1 LPIVLTGGVL
11 AARPDPSLSSIPP
24 PPKITGS
31 KILARQN
38 SGTFGPIADEIETLP
53 GVPPN
58 NNRAKPIPKPASRG
72 NSKVQR
78 NRRSGKKNGGSGGGG
93 KGSGNATV
101 KILSQQVSD
110 IQDKLSAERD
120 LVKELKEDV
129 KHAMEDKVT
138 EVQLSRDRALTSQL
152 ADTFTKDPVIFHEPL
167 LNLSGR
173 ARAVTNYIK
182 TFRFTSWIPFGHMAL
197 DVCNELFE
205 VLECVLPVK
214 HEYTLLDDAYRNE
227 LEDDTRAN
235 GMAASDIT
243 VIDPYECNMRHQRSV
258 VFLIQLPF
266 FEYELPI
273 FEFESEKVPV
283 AMNIIA
289 ECALPKNIS
298 AFETKETICAR
309 LRHTSNTLNCVNYD
323 KYLPL
328 RGNDLHTNSILYCY
342 GIYRSVQELTF
353 KQPFIRDSS
362 WKVNC

>member
-1 LPIVLTGGVL
+1 LGYLYRVDIENSLALTKNTNLANSKEISEDLAFLSTNAYQFDSDDDSNGHNPFVPYRESGSAPEKKAEPFVTLDVGTTDTTTHSKSASGIKPSRSSLRVSKSKNNDSLQLPIVLSGGVL
-11 AARPDPSLSSIPP
+11 ASRPDPSISSIPP

-31 KILARQN
+31 KVLARQN

-72 NSKVQR
+72 DSKVQR
-78 NRRSGKKNGGSGGGG
+78 NRRSGKKNGGFGGGG

-138 EVQLSRDRALTSQL
+138 EKELSRDRALNSQL

-173 ARAVTNYIK
+173 ARAVTNYLK

-197 DVCNELFE
+197 DICNELFE
-205 VLECVLPVK
+205 VLECV
-214 HEYTLLDDAYRNE
+214 
-227 LEDDTRAN
+227 
-235 GMAASDIT
+235 
-243 VIDPYECNMRHQRSV
+243 
-258 VFLIQLPF
+258 
-266 FEYELPI
+266 
-273 FEFESEKVPV
+273 
-283 AMNIIA
+283 
-289 ECALPKNIS
+289 
-298 AFETKETICAR
+298 
-309 LRHTSNTLNCVNYD
+309 
-323 KYLPL
+323 YL
-328 RGNDLHTNSILYCY
+328 
-342 GIYRSVQELTF
+342 
-353 KQPFIRDSS
+353 
-362 WKVNC
+362 